1 MVLST
6 HPVVVQD
13 ELGLLLE
20 LSTRFHYTCLI
31 MLLIGQP
38 TLGLNRISSFNEDLL
53 ILWWWGFWGCF
64 GLVFFLNS
72 NLEQGK
78 CENSNQKHFRA
89 TMRLSAFKCSS
100 CRIPIAS
107 VLNVV

>member
-64 GLVFFLNS
+64 GLVFF
-72 NLEQGK
+72 
-78 CENSNQKHFRA
+78 
-89 TMRLSAFKCSS
+89 
-100 CRIPIAS
+100 
-107 VLNVV
+107 